1 MNTQLSKAEI
11 SKLLATREKELEEKQ
26 KELEDIANHSFEH
39 QYCKMLEGKIEVYE
53 RIMTFIENYYLKGEE

>member
-1 MNTQLSKAEI
+1 MSKELSKAEI

-26 KELEDIANHSFEH
+26 KELEDIINHSFEH

-53 RIMTFIENYYLKGEE
+53 RIMTFIENYYLRGEE